1 MFWDKF
7 RKLLG
12 HFEIPCSSF
21 GGTLGSLRGYP
32 GGDMG
37 IILGFFEG
45 TLGVELG
52 HFQGTMG
59 TLWSYV
65 WGYFVV
71 SVGVTF
77 RVL

>member
-1 MFWDKF
+1 M
-7 RKLLG
+7 
-12 HFEIPCSSF
+12 
-21 GGTLGSLRGYP
+21 
-32 GGDMG
+32 GDIR

-71 SVGVTF
+71 SVGVTLG
-77 RVL
+77 VL